1 LKKRIPRT
9 RCEDC
14 DEHKGG
20 TCKFLEHK
28 AQKDKKQE
36 ESLPYIAFAEDYLTN
51 PYQPH
56 IPGYPP
62 QKLFWDEETDYDG
75 FRLRILEEL
84 ELNSETKDK
93 IQIAL
98 LNFLCWINR
107 EKEKGLLK
115 HSQRRDEQRKEIIK
129 HLDEVVKRLEALND
143 PSLQMHSHIL
153 PPLSKKIGDW
163 RYIQRLKDEL
173 SILKE
178 EQNRDGKDYH
188 PQAEREYADIV
199 HAENAFV
206 SSDPKLDDVT
216 LKKLS
221 IFTEKQESFLNARYT
236 RPKGKPEEFYFK
248 ALQFV
253 VFNLLHKDGRLPKT
267 KAYESTAAIINEAYQ
282 KQGPDFTD
290 VNGVAIMEEVEVPGS
305 PSDNEDFPE
314 LAARRKKRLPD
325 KVTRSVILYKKDPQY
340 HNLTDRAVEHTVTGK

>member
-1 LKKRIPRT
+1 MNKDQRYCPILKKRIPRT

-98 LNFLCWINR
+98 FNFLCWINR
-107 EKEKGLLK
+107 EKNKGLLR
-115 HSQRRDEQRKEIIK
+115 HSQRIYTQREEIIK
-129 HLDEVVKRLEALND
+129 HLAEVVKNLEALNE
-143 PSLQMHSHIL
+143 PSLQMYSHIL
-153 PPLSKKIGDW
+153 PP
-163 RYIQRLKDEL
+163 
-173 SILKE
+173 
-178 EQNRDGKDYH
+178 
-188 PQAEREYADIV
+188 
-199 HAENAFV
+199 
-206 SSDPKLDDVT
+206 
-216 LKKLS
+216 
-221 IFTEKQESFLNARYT
+221 
-236 RPKGKPEEFYFK
+236 
-248 ALQFV
+248 
-253 VFNLLHKDGRLPKT
+253 
-267 KAYESTAAIINEAYQ
+267 YQ
-282 KQGPDFTD
+282 K
-290 VNGVAIMEEVEVPGS
+290 
-305 PSDNEDFPE
+305 
-314 LAARRKKRLPD
+314 R
-325 KVTRSVILYKKDPQY
+325 
-340 HNLTDRAVEHTVTGK
+340 